1 MILAVMQ
8 PYLFPYIGYYQLA
21 YHSNMFIFYDDV
33 NYIKKGYINR
43 NNIVTKNGLLL
54 FTLPINNASQNK
66 MINELYFIENTKKIL
81 STIKMSYSKS
91 KYFDDIYPIIEKT
104 FNNKNRNVANIA
116 SNSIIEIFQYL
127 GVNLNYDFSSRINY
141 NRENSAQEK
150 IYELCKI
157 NNADKYVNAYGGMA
171 LYDKDEFKK
180 RNIELG
186 FINSIP
192 TPYTQVNSNE
202 FIKNA
207 SMIDI
212 LMNCSKDEIINQLN
226 NYTVI

>member
-33 NYIKKGYINR
+33 NYIKGGYINR
-43 NNIVTKNGLLL
+43 NNILTRNGFQL
-54 FTLPINNASQNK
+54 FTIPIIKASS
-66 MINELYFIENTKKIL
+66 FKKINDL
-81 STIKMSYSKS
+81 FFQEDTRKVLTSISQTYSKAP
-91 KYFDDIYPIIEKT
+91 YFSSTFPLIEKIL
-104 FNNKNRNVANIA
+104 NDKNRNVANIA
-116 SNSIIEIFQYL
+116 SRSIIEVFQYIGL
-127 GVNLNYDFSSRINY
+127 KLNYDFSSKINY

-171 LYDKDEFKK
+171 LYDKNEFKK

-192 TPYTQVNSNE
+192 TPYTQINSNE

>member
-21 YHSNMFIFYDDV
+21 YHSDMFIFYDDV

-116 SNSIIEIFQYL
+116 SNSIIETFQYL